1 MIIDNIRSEEMNNRP
16 AIAADIVFEDNN
28 YPAKTIYYQTSREFE
43 DGFKLNPDVFFL
55 ACALPAM
62 RCAEKRIKL
71 DAAICPVLIEGVTV
85 AIQCLIGWY
94 GGKRALP
101 VFEVDIASEGPGL
114 APQRAGS
121 FLSGGVDSMATLRHN
136 RQLYPGTHPASFR
149 DSFFI
154 YGSADIGVG
163 NRDERHVY
171 ERGYANLKEIAAETD
186 LTIVPVYTN
195 VRDLAILFPLDFYVL
210 EYHSCMLASIAH
222 AFSKRVGMVTVNS
235 AYDVSNLKPF
245 GTHPLLDTNYSSQ
258 GLRIRHG
265 SANISRKERV
275 ALVGEWDFG
284 LDRLRTCLGHDDTL
298 LNCGTCWKCLMTQA
312 ELLVYGKLAQSKAFP
327 KDDLSEKDLLN
338 HSLTFELERESFID
352 LIEDFNRIGR
362 PELARAA
369 RKLVRRYDWTHKHRP
384 MDVLKRV
391 DHKFLGSSLRKAKRL
406 LLG

>member
-1 MIIDNIRSEEMNNRP
+1 MIIENIRSEEMNHRP
-16 AIAADIVFEDNN
+16 TILAEVVFEDNDF
-28 YPAKTIYYQTSREFE
+28 PTTSVCYQTSREFE
-43 DGFKLNPDVFFL
+43 NGFTQNPEVFFL

-62 RCAEKRIKL
+62 RCAEKRIKIE
-71 DAAICPVLIEGVTV
+71 ATVCPVLIEGVTV

-94 GGKRALP
+94 GGNRALP
-101 VFEVDIASEGPGL
+101 VFEVDIAQNGNGH

-136 RQLYPGTHPASFR
+136 RQLYPETHPASFK

-163 NRDERHVY
+163 QRDESHVY
-171 ERGYANLKEIAAETD
+171 ERGLANLKKIAAETG
-186 LTIVPVYTN
+186 LTIIPVYTN
-195 VRDLAILFPLDFYVL
+195 VRDLALLFPLDFYVL

-222 AFSKRVGMVTVNS
+222 AFAKRVGMVTINS
-235 AYDVSNLKPF
+235 AYDVTNLKPF

-258 GLRIRHG
+258 NLRIRHG

-284 LDRLRTCLGHDDTL
+284 LDRLRTCLGHDDSL

-312 ELLVYGKLAQSKAFP
+312 ELLAYGKLAQSKAFP

-338 HSLTFELERESFID
+338 HSLTFELERESFMD
-352 LIEDFNRIGR
+352 LIEDFNHIGR
-362 PELARAA
+362 QELARAA
-369 RKLVRRYDWTHKHRP
+369 RKLVWRYDRKNKYKP
-384 MDVLKRV
+384 MDLLKRI
-391 DHKFLGSSLRKAKRL
+391 DHRFLGSSLRKAKRL
-406 LLG
+406 LLS